1 MRLPRRLDP
10 LDTLFI
16 AAWSPHRTRATRPRF
31 GARLPIGVLRRLPAP
46 AAALVGGRRLIG
58 RWPLPSTTPAA

>member
-1 MRLPRRLDP
+1 MRLPRWLDP
-10 LDTLFI
+10 LDTLLV

-31 GARLPIGVLRRLPAP
+31 GARLPIGFLRRLPAP
-46 AAALVGGRRLIG
+46 AAARRLIG

>member
-31 GARLPIGVLRRLPAP
+31 AAGWATVVLRRLPAT